1 MLISLAAMATAASP
15 RPLVSAAA
23 PDRKFYTGMAIAML
37 FTALIGFS
45 RTYFLGLISGH
56 ARTITGRVPNATVHL
71 HALLFTSWLVLFIVQ
86 TSLVA
91 THRVKVHRKLGY
103 FGVALAAAMIVV
115 GGRTAVEAA
124 RLGAVPPGANPWSF
138 MAIPFGDITTF
149 ALFVLGAVLWRKNK
163 DKHKRLMIL
172 ASACLMSAALVRWP
186 GVLSVGPLL
195 AYVLTLLFPIAGAV
209 YDRWS
214 RGRVHPV
221 YWWGLGLIALGIPV
235 RVALLASPAWRL
247 AMQSLFG

>member
-1 MLISLAAMATAASP
+1 MATVASP
-15 RPLVSAAA
+15 RPLVSPAVR
-23 PDRKFYTGMAIAML
+23 DRTFYTGIAIAML
-37 FTALIGFS
+37 FTALVGFS

-56 ARTITGRVPNATVHL
+56 ATTITGRVPNATVHL
-71 HALLFTSWLVLFIVQ
+71 HALLFMSWLVLFIVQ
-86 TSLVA
+86 TSLIA

-103 FGVALAAAMIVV
+103 FGVALGTAMIVV

-124 RLGAVPPGANPWSF
+124 RLGAVPPGADPWNF
-138 MAIPFGDITTF
+138 IAIPLGDITTF
-149 ALFVLGAVLWRKNK
+149 GIFFLGAVLWRNDK

-172 ASACLMSAALVRWP
+172 ASACLMSAAVARWP
-186 GVLSVGPLL
+186 GVLPLGPL
-195 AYVLTLLFPIAGAV
+195 AYYGLTLLFPIAGAV

-221 YWWGLGLIALGIPV
+221 YWWGLALIVLGVPV
-235 RVALLASPAWRL
+235 RVALLGSPTWHN